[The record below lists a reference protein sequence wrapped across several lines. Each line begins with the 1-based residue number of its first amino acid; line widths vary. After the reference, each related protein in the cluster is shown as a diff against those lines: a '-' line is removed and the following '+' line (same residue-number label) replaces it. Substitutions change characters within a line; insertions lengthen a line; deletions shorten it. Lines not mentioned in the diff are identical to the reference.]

1 MPKKGSKRAKKFTVK
16 HDPNLLMLRWKALR
30 DFSIK
35 KFYITPIKHFQL
47 DDNIRTLIERYVLPF
62 GKAGTFMDLTRKLVY
77 SWGYLTDSQK
87 AVLREEWIAKGLP
100 EELFDKIADKYNELQ
115 NFISQRPTTDMVL
128 SWFLELEPYP
138 QEAYVPKEED
148 QTVKTETEYETET
161 AKITPY
167 WKQEGHKEGF
177 LLRKLVNVFKGRDK
191 QLPEIAFT
199 IQSLRS
205 DLGYDFMLEIPAIA
219 IREYELYV
227 LLSLP
232 NPSVITEMVSAEIER
247 TLVISSMFVDS
258 GVNTSWLET
267 LYIILQTSNVFQG
280 QGLTLTNFNAYVFSA
295 YALAPTYVYLTA
307 LTISAEPNVSE
318 GKVLINQIP
327 NAYVEVQI

>member
-16 HDPNLLMLRWKALR
+16 HDPDLLMLRWKALK

-35 KFYITPIKHFQL
+35 RFYLTPIKHFQL
-47 DDNIRTLIERYVLPF
+47 DDNIRVLIERYVLPF
-62 GKAGTFMDLTRKLVY
+62 GKAGTFMDLLRKLVY

-87 AVLREEWIAKGLP
+87 VLLRQEWIAKGLP
-100 EELFDKIADKYNELQ
+100 DELFDKIADKYYELQ
-115 NFISQRPTTDMVL
+115 NFISQRPTVDMVL
-128 SWFLELEPYP
+128 SWYLELNPIP

-148 QTVKTETEYETET
+148 QTIKTETEYETET

-177 LLRKLVNVFKGRDK
+177 LLRKLVNVFQGRDK

-205 DLGYDFMLEIPAIA
+205 DLGYDFTLEIPAIA

-227 LLSLP
+227 LLNLP
-232 NPSVITEMVSAEIER
+232 NPSVIAEMISAEIEK
-247 TLVISSMFVDS
+247 TLLISNMFVES
-258 GVNTSWLET
+258 GVNTSWLDT
-267 LYIILQTSNVFQG
+267 LYVLIQTSNVFPKQT
-280 QGLTLTNFNAYVFSA
+280 LTLTNINAYVFSA
-295 YALAPTYVYLTA
+295 YALAPTYRYITNI
-307 LTISAEPNVSE
+307 TISAHSNVFE
-318 GKVLINQIP
+318 GKVLINQILNP
-327 NAYVEVQI
+327 YVEVQI

>member
-16 HDPNLLMLRWKALR
+16 HDPDLLMLRWKALR

-35 KFYITPIKHFQL
+35 RFYITPIKHFQL

-62 GKAGTFMDLTRKLVY
+62 GKAGTFMDLVRKLVY

-87 AVLREEWIAKGLP
+87 AVLREEWIAKGFP

-138 QEAYVPKEED
+138 QEAYMPKEED
-148 QTVKTETEYETET
+148 QTIKTETDYETET

-205 DLGYDFMLEIPAIA
+205 DLGYNFMLEIPAIA
-219 IREYELYV
+219 IREYELYI

-232 NPSVITEMVSAEIER
+232 NPSVITEMISAEIER
-247 TLVISSMFVDS
+247 TLGISSMFVES
-258 GVNTSWLET
+258 GVNTSWLEM
-267 LYIILQTSNVFQG
+267 LYLFTRFSNVFPKQT
-280 QGLTLTNFNAYVFSA
+280 LTLTNFNAYVFSA
-295 YALAPTYVYLTA
+295 YALAPTYAYITNV
-307 LTISAEPNVSE
+307 TISTQSNVFQ
-318 GKVLINQIP
+318 GKDFINQLSNP
-327 NAYVEVQI
+327 YVVIGT

>member
-128 SWFLELEPYP
+128 SWNLELEPYP

-148 QTVKTETEYETET
+148 QTMKTETEYETET

-177 LLRKLVNVFKGRDK
+177 LLRKLVNVFQGRDK

-199 IQSLRS
+199 IQSFRS

-219 IREYELYV
+219 IREYEFYAFLELV
-227 LLSLP
+227 
-232 NPSVITEMVSAEIER
+232 NPDVSWEMPISEIVK
-247 TLVISSMFVDS
+247 TLVISAMSVEGD
-258 GVNTSWLET
+258 VNASWLDM
-267 LYIILQTSNVFQG
+267 LYLLIELSNVFPKQT
-280 QGLTLTNFNAYVFSA
+280 LTLTDFNAYVLSA
-295 YALAPTYVYLTA
+295 YALAPIDMYLTA
-307 LTISAEPNVSE
+307 LTISGESNVYE

-327 NAYVEVQI
+327 NAYVEVQT